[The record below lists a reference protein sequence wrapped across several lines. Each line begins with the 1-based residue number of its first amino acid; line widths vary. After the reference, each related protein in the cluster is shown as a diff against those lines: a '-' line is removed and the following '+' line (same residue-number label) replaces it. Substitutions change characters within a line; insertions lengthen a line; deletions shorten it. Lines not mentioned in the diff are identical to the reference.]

1 MQNGNFIR
9 MLTRM
14 QNVPRW
20 DEYAPR
26 FPDNAASHSFRV
38 ALFSL
43 MASYLEEADGQ
54 PPVDRLTLLGKA
66 LFHDMNEV
74 ITGPIK
80 HRTKK
85 EPTLHAHI
93 QAMEQQASEQ
103 LVSLLSKSLQ
113 PAFTTYLVHAE
124 DDSPEGRIVEAI
136 DTFDAMLYA
145 RREARMTES
154 VFFEQKAAE
163 LQAVLER
170 HPLISV
176 RRLTQS
182 VMEED
187 EMSHFIENVLMMDTI
202 RRWKGRFN
210 TIDDNDATHA
220 FRAASLGIFN
230 GLIESEKYNVTIDI
244 EEVVSRLLCHDLVEG
259 TTGDVLGPVKHATP
273 VTAAAFEA
281 YERAEGETLINNLP
295 EDIRTPF
302 RRFVVEAKDETYE
315 GQMVD
320 VIDKLDALIK
330 MNMERKLNGVEYE
343 TGYRAQ
349 LKKVQMTYE
358 NPSVVFFLAYVLH
371 DLDYVTS

>member
-176 RRLTQS
+176 RHLTQS

>member
-176 RRLTQS
+176 RNLTQS

>member
-1 MQNGNFIR
+1 MQNGTFIR
-9 MLTRM
+9 MITRM

-43 MASYLEEADGQ
+43 MACYIEEREGRR
-54 PPVDRLTLLGKA
+54 VDRLAVLGKA

-93 QAMEQQASEQ
+93 KDMERQASEQ

-113 PAFTTYLVHAE
+113 QEFHSYLVLAE
-124 DDSPEGRIVEAI
+124 DQSAEGRIIDAI

-145 RREARMTES
+145 RREALVTGS
-154 VFFEQKAAE
+154 VFFEEKMNE
-163 LQAVLER
+163 LKTLLLQ
-170 HPLISV
+170 HPLTSIRELTASV
-176 RRLTQS
+176 FVEDDMSRFIDN
-182 VMEED
+182 VM
-187 EMSHFIENVLMMDTI
+187 MMDTI

-220 FRAASLGIFN
+220 FRAASLGLFN
-230 GLIESEKYNVTIDI
+230 GLIESKKYGVAVDTA
-244 EEVVSRLLCHDLVEG
+244 EVVSRLLCHDLVEG
-259 TTGDVLGPVKHATP
+259 VTGDVLGPVKHATP
-273 VTAAAFEA
+273 VTGAAFEA
-281 YERAEGETLINNLP
+281 YERAESEALIKLLP
-295 EDIRTPF
+295 DIMQRDF
-302 RRFVVEAKDETYE
+302 HRFLAEAKDDTYE
-315 GQMVD
+315 GLMVD
-320 VIDKLDALIK
+320 VADKLDALIK

-349 LKKVQMTYE
+349 LKKVQTKYE
-358 NPSVVFFLAYVLH
+358 NPAVVFFLAYVLH

>member
-163 LQAVLER
+163 LQAFLER

>member
-230 GLIESEKYNVTIDI
+230 GLIESEKYGVTIDI

>member
-43 MASYLEEADGQ
+43 MASYLEEAGGQ
-54 PPVDRLTLLGKA
+54 TPVDRLTLLGKA

-103 LVSLLSKSLQ
+103 LVALLSKSLQ

-170 HPLISV
+170 HPLASI

-230 GLIESEKYNVTIDI
+230 GLIESEKYGVTIDI

-295 EDIRTPF
+295 EDIRAPF

>member
-43 MASYLEEADGQ
+43 MASYIEEEVAAIKY
-54 PPVDRLTLLGKA
+54 DRLTLLGKA

-93 QAMEQQASEQ
+93 QAMERQASEK
-103 LVSLLSKSLQ
+103 LVALLSKSLQ
-113 PAFTTYLVHAE
+113 PDFTNYLVFAE
-124 DDSPEGRIVEAI
+124 DDSTEGQLVEAI
-136 DTFDAMLYA
+136 DTFDAMLFA
-145 RREARMTES
+145 KREAEVTGSAFFLEKTNELKTALSVHPLSSIRMLTES
-154 VFFEQKAAE
+154 VWAE
-163 LQAVLER
+163 
-170 HPLISV
+170 
-176 RRLTQS
+176 
-182 VMEED
+182 D
-187 EMSHFIENVLMMDTI
+187 DMSRFIDNVLMMDTI

-220 FRAASLGIFN
+220 FRAASLGLFN
-230 GLIESEKYNVTIDI
+230 GLIESKKYGVTINTA
-244 EEVVSRLLCHDLVEG
+244 EVVSRLLCHDLVEG

-281 YERAEGETLINNLP
+281 YERTEGEALIHLLP
-295 EDIRTPF
+295 SSMRKEF
-302 RRFVVEAKDETYE
+302 HRFVVEAKDETYE

-320 VIDKLDALIK
+320 VVDKLDALIK

-349 LKKVQMTYE
+349 LKKVQTVYE

>member
-1 MQNGNFIR
+1 
-9 MLTRM
+9 
-14 QNVPRW
+14 
-20 DEYAPR
+20 
-26 FPDNAASHSFRV
+26 
-38 ALFSL
+38 
-43 MASYLEEADGQ
+43 
-54 PPVDRLTLLGKA
+54 
-66 LFHDMNEV
+66 
-74 ITGPIK
+74 
-80 HRTKK
+80 
-85 EPTLHAHI
+85 
-93 QAMEQQASEQ
+93 
-103 LVSLLSKSLQ
+103 
-113 PAFTTYLVHAE
+113 
-124 DDSPEGRIVEAI
+124 
-136 DTFDAMLYA
+136 
-145 RREARMTES
+145 
-154 VFFEQKAAE
+154 
-163 LQAVLER
+163 
-170 HPLISV
+170 
-176 RRLTQS
+176 
-182 VMEED
+182 
-187 EMSHFIENVLMMDTI
+187 
-202 RRWKGRFN
+202 
-210 TIDDNDATHA
+210 HA

-230 GLIESEKYNVTIDI
+230 GLIESEKYGVTIDI

-295 EDIRTPF
+295 KEIRVPF

>member
-1 MQNGNFIR
+1 MQNGNFSR

-176 RRLTQS
+176 RHLTQS

-371 DLDYVTS
+371 DLAYVTS

>member
-154 VFFEQKAAE
+154 VFFEQKVAE
-163 LQAVLER
+163 LQAFLER

>member
-43 MASYLEEADGQ
+43 MASYIEEEATG
-54 PPVDRLTLLGKA
+54 VKLDRLSLLGKA

-93 QAMEQQASEQ
+93 QAMEQQASEK
-103 LVSLLSKSLQ
+103 LVALLSKSLQ
-113 PAFTTYLVHAE
+113 PDFTNYLVFAE
-124 DDSPEGRIVEAI
+124 DDSREGQMVEAV
-136 DTFDAMLYA
+136 DTFDAMLFA
-145 RREARMTES
+145 KREADMTGS
-154 VFFEQKAAE
+154 TFFKAKTAE
-163 LQAVLER
+163 LQTVLLD
-170 HPLISV
+170 HPIHAIRTLTHSV
-176 RRLTQS
+176 FA
-182 VMEED
+182 ED
-187 EMSHFIENVLMMDTI
+187 TMSRFIDNVLMMDTI

-220 FRAASLGIFN
+220 FRAASLGLFN
-230 GLIESEKYNVTIDI
+230 GLIESKKYGVEIDTA
-244 EEVVSRLLCHDLVEG
+244 EVVSRLLCHDLVEG

-281 YERAEGETLINNLP
+281 YERTEGEALIHLLP
-295 EDIRTPF
+295 ASMQREF
-302 RRFVVEAKDETYE
+302 HRFVVEAKDETYE

-320 VIDKLDALIK
+320 VVDKLDALIK

-349 LKKVQMTYE
+349 LKKVQTAYE